1 MKHKFGRIFA
11 AAAVAFLMA
20 GTVYAAATFG
30 TPTRTWLNPV
40 YRFTVPV
47 TSLTSPD
54 KSICLAYSAN
64 GTAQTPVL
72 CTCSGANCPGG
83 ADATYTCNIATNLIS
98 STVTWDIS
106 AYTANNGCT
115 GKSIPGPTGSFNTG
129 PTAVSLA
136 SFEVQPQTATW
147 LLPSGLILAFG
158 AILLMLRRRA
168 R

>member
-1 MKHKFGRIFA
+1 MRRKFWQALVATVI
-11 AAAVAFLMA
+11 AFLMA
-20 GTVYAAATFG
+20 GTVYAAATIG
-30 TPTRTWLNPV
+30 TASRTWLNPG

-47 TSLTSPD
+47 TQLTNPD
-54 KSICLAYSAN
+54 KSICLAYSVN

-115 GKSIPGPTGSFNTG
+115 GKSIQGPTGSFNTG
-129 PTAVSLA
+129 PTAVSLVSLEA
-136 SFEVQPQTATW
+136 QPQTVTW
-147 LLPSGLILAFG
+147 SLPIGFVLASSLF
-158 AILLMLRRRA
+158 LFVMRRRA